1 MAVADLHV
9 HGAPA
14 GQANGPDV
22 SAGRCSPRR
31 QQQALNAVSP
41 DRTHSAC
48 RRYALTRL
56 ECIIKMRLAALAGTD
71 PLSNSDE
78 CWACFRPVPRATT
91 SCRVRSM
98 ATDDALQRATH
109 RGDLPVMRSA
119 ANLIINNNRLY
130 RLERGHRS
138 D

>member
-22 SAGRCSPRR
+22 SAGRCSPMR
-31 QQQALNAVSP
+31 QQASTQRVSP
-41 DRTHSAC
+41 DRTHTGLPPLRVTPHA
-48 RRYALTRL
+48 TG
-56 ECIIKMRLAALAGTD
+56 EIINQQQASRDG

-109 RGDLPVMRSA
+109 R
-119 ANLIINNNRLY
+119 
-130 RLERGHRS
+130 
-138 D
+138 